1 LQELF
6 LIILL
11 LYGKVAP
18 MPPKTQKLLD
28 DLKEWCDQSYGRR
41 SEVAKVVGLGP
52 QAITDWFGGRRQP
65 TAEQI
70 LVVQEFLA
78 KQKSRRKSTG

>member
-1 LQELF
+1 
-6 LIILL
+6 
-11 LYGKVAP
+11 

-28 DLKEWCDQSYGRR
+28 DLKNWCDQSYGRR
-41 SEVAKVVGLGP
+41 SEVAKVIGLGP
-52 QAITDWFGGRRQP
+52 QAISDWFGGRRQP

-78 KQKSRRKSTG
+78 KQKSRRKSTREKQ

>member
-1 LQELF
+1 
-6 LIILL
+6 
-11 LYGKVAP
+11 
-18 MPPKTQKLLD
+18 MPPKTQKLLNN
-28 DLKEWCDQSYGRR
+28 LKDWCNQSYGRR
-41 SEVAKVVGLGP
+41 SEIAKVVGLGP

-78 KQKSRRKSTG
+78 KQGKRRKT

>member
-1 LQELF
+1 
-6 LIILL
+6 
-11 LYGKVAP
+11 

-28 DLKEWCDQSYGRR
+28 DLKDWCDQSYGRR
-41 SEVAKVVGLGP
+41 SEVAKAVGLGP

-78 KQKSRRKSTG
+78 KQKSRRKSTR